1 MGLDPLQNYTVSM
14 LYLTIGHWVVECGPI
29 MLNGMSFT
37 KILNFFAGK
46 LCTIILENLVRYAKM
61 QYNAPQK
68 FDCIFFGYP
77 AHLLGFNKFCE
88 SINRYNQKSIATL
101 GPWKRTQDVDAPC
114 RQTARTK
121 GSYLTLE
128 HAGESAV

>member
-1 MGLDPLQNYTVSM
+1 MLD
-14 LYLTIGHWVVECGPI
+14 
-29 MLNGMSFT
+29 GMSFT
-37 KILNFFAGK
+37 KILIFFAGK
-46 LCTIILENLVRYAKM
+46 LCTIIQKYSVRYAKT

-68 FDCIFFGYP
+68 NYCIYFGYP
-77 AHLLGFNKFCE
+77 AYWLGFNPLYE
-88 SINRYNQKSIATL
+88 SIDRYNQKSIATL

-128 HAGESAV
+128 HAGESAI